1 MEGYEIYR
9 LSDEEIQHFGVKGM
23 KWGKRKSRSAYMT
36 AVDKHEAKTKA
47 NREKVAAHKA
57 REKEQG
63 KAVAKAIGTKYM
75 NASRSHEAKTTA
87 KRDAKKAASKA
98 KYEQEKADFANAK
111 KAVKQAGKN
120 YIERNKAKESA
131 RLEKRVET
139 KAKFKADT
147 KTTINKFRDAAAMME
162 EEKQTK
168 RDAKK
173 AASKAKYEQEK
184 ADFANAKKAVKQAG
198 KNYIERNKAKESA
211 RLEKRVE
218 TKAKFKADTK
228 TTINKFRDAAAMMEE
243 EKQTKREVKGAARKQ
258 LAKDTIENYKK
269 RLVKSLDDPM
279 VKALVA
285 SSIYANN
292 SYSMDSTRTGANAH
306 RQMFY

>member
-1 MEGYEIYR
+1 MTAVYHGRGEKMEGYELYR
-9 LSDEEIQHFGVKGM
+9 LSDEEIQHVGVKGM

-47 NREKVAAHKA
+47 NRQKVADHKA
-57 REKEQG
+57 REKAQG

-75 NASRSHEAKTTA
+75 DASRSHEAKTTA

-111 KAVKQAGKN
+111 KTVKQAGKN
-120 YIERNKAKESA
+120 YIERNKAKEVA

-168 RDAKK
+168 R
-173 AASKAKYEQEK
+173 
-184 ADFANAKKAVKQAG
+184 
-198 KNYIERNKAKESA
+198 
-211 RLEKRVE
+211 
-218 TKAKFKADTK
+218 
-228 TTINKFRDAAAMMEE
+228 
-243 EKQTKREVKGAARKQ
+243 AARKQ
-258 LAKDTIENYKK
+258 LAKARAKDLSEKLSKGLNI
-269 RLVKSLDDPM
+269 
-279 VKALVA
+279 AVA
-285 SSIYANN
+285 VNDVYGDISP
-292 SYSMDSTRTGANAH
+292 TGLKNHFANAE
-306 RQMFY
+306 QLEKYGIEYNP